1 MNDQNGLNKGSGRV
15 SFFINS
21 YYKNDVLPPKIFVKR
36 IILNDIVLV
45 LCQIYKFRS

>member
-1 MNDQNGLNKGSGRV
+1 MIKMV
-15 SFFINS
+15 STKALEGFLFFINS